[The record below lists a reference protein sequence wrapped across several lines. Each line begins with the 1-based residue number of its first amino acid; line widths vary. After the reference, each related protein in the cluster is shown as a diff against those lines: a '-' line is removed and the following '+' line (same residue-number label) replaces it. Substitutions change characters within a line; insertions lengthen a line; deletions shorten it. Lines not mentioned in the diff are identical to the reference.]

1 MNREILFKAK
11 TEMIVRSYNNGLDDG
26 IWVKGYLRCDCGMWL
41 IYQFEYDRADQV
53 AYEVN
58 PETICQYTGLK
69 DKNGNKI
76 WENDLVKY
84 PDCEMSTEAG
94 YGDCFENVGSV
105 QWDAESMSF
114 FFTDRVTVDMGDII
128 INDEVEVLGNIFDT
142 PELLEGG
149 AEE

>member
-69 DKNGNKI
+69 DKYGNKI
-76 WENDLVKY
+76 WENDIVGYLDTY
-84 PDCEMSTEAG
+84 STDNGYAEADCIGQVVWDNETLSFQVTERL
-94 YGDCFENVGSV
+94 S
-105 QWDAESMSF
+105 AESY
-114 FFTDRVTVDMGDII
+114 
-128 INDEVEVLGNIFDT
+128 EVLDECAVIGNIFDNK
-142 PELLEGG
+142 ELLEGG

>member
-76 WENDLVKY
+76 WENDI
-84 PDCEMSTEAG
+84 
-94 YGDCFENVGSV
+94 
-105 QWDAESMSF
+105 
-114 FFTDRVTVDMGDII
+114 VTVPGDEEPCLIGWHEYCARWGMTQYASHMYDFD
-128 INDEVEVLGNIFDT
+128 NFDGVELEVLGNIFDDQ
-142 PELLEGG
+142 EFLEGG

>member
-76 WENDLVKY
+76 WENDIVNYLDTY
-84 PDCEMSTEAG
+84 STESG
-94 YGDCFENVGSV
+94 YAEASCIGKVV
-105 QWDAESMSF
+105 WDNETLSFLVTNRMSAESY
-114 FFTDRVTVDMGDII
+114 
-128 INDEVEVLGNIFDT
+128 EVLDECAVIGNIFDN
-142 PELLEGG
+142 PEILEGG
-149 AEE
+149 AEK

>member
-1 MNREILFKAK
+1 MSREILFKAK

-26 IWVKGYLRCDCGMWL
+26 IWVKGYLRCDCGMWF

-76 WENDLVKY
+76 WENDIAVRRNSQEEFIGKIIYDRNGSLCHREFQTDY
-84 PDCEMSTEAG
+84 EALLI
-94 YGDCFENVGSV
+94 GS
-105 QWDAESMSF
+105 E
-114 FFTDRVTVDMGDII
+114 RYVTVI
-128 INDEVEVLGNIFDT
+128 GNIFDN
-142 PELLEGG
+142 PELLKEGI
-149 AEE
+149 EE